1 MNISFI
7 TSGHDPF
14 DDRIF
19 YHMARSL
26 ASRNNVVTII
36 SSCGYKSE
44 IVNGI
49 RFSCFEGLNI
59 SKRQKISEFISRLKV
74 ANSEIII
81 CSEPLPVYA
90 ASKYRKKWQ
99 PDSKILYDITEWYP
113 SKKNLC
119 TYNKFVKWAHLIK
132 LSVFNLWISSFA
144 DAFIFGEYYKSRPYR
159 ILFPRKQYIFIP
171 YYPDLKYIERLS
183 PELQPDILRLSFSGK
198 LTDDKGY
205 GNFISLVINLAELY
219 PDITIEVKIIGW
231 PDVCEKNNSKA
242 EMPLKKNISATYYSK
257 QSFIEYLNLIKDTD
271 IFIDLRNDDFENSHS
286 LPIKLFYYAAFER
299 PVIFSDLKAIRK
311 GIDISSFGYLVNP
324 FDINAITGII
334 RNYLSDK
341 NKYLSHCRS
350 ARKAIENK
358 YQWSSIEPVF
368 FDFILTV
375 SE

>member
-19 YHMARSL
+19 YHMASSL
-26 ASRNNVVTII
+26 AIRNNTVTII
-36 SSCGYKSE
+36 SGCENKSG

-49 RFSCFEGLNI
+49 RLSCFEGFKL
-59 SKRQKISEFISRLKV
+59 SKRQKITEFINRLKE
-74 ANSEIII
+74 AHPEIII

-90 ASKYRKKWQ
+90 ASRYRKKWH
-99 PDSKILYDITEWYP
+99 PDSKIIYDITEWYP

-119 TYNKFVKWAHLIK
+119 IYNKFVKWAHLIK
-132 LSVFNLWISSFA
+132 LSVFNLWISAFA
-144 DAFIFGEYYKSRPYR
+144 DAFIFGESYKSRPYR
-159 ILFPRKQYIFIP
+159 ILFPRKPFIFIP

-183 PELQPDILRLSFSGK
+183 PELQPDKLRLSFSGK

-299 PVIFSDLKAIRK
+299 PVIISDLKAIK
-311 GIDISSFGYLVNP
+311 KEIDISSFGYLVNP
-324 FDINAITGII
+324 SDIKVISKII
-334 RNYLSDK
+334 RNYISDK
-341 NKYLSHCRS
+341 NKYLNHCKS
-350 ARKAIENK
+350 ARKTIENT
-358 YQWSSIEPVF
+358 YQWDLVEPYF
-368 FDFILTV
+368 YNFLLSF